1 MFIFNLLQMA
11 AFAYVL
17 MGLLLVVHMMLT
29 TKLQVRTWMEVF
41 IIAYLV
47 AVWPKWYN
55 WDKPN

>member
-1 MFIFNLLQMA
+1 MFIFNILQMA

-29 TKLQVRTWMEVF
+29 TKLQVHTWMEVF
-41 IIAYLV
+41 ILMYLV

-55 WDKPN
+55 WDKP